1 MSEDGNAST
10 LYINHANIFKTK
22 FFILTEETKNFTL
35 RNHQKVIH
43 TVENGRQE
51 WETWEQGWEKWETGM
66 GEMGDTSYTHLANIS
81 HTY

>member
-1 MSEDGNAST
+1 MGDMG
-10 LYINHANIFKTK
+10 IW
-22 FFILTEETKNFTL
+22 ETSIKDV
-35 RNHQKVIH
+35 RDQD
-43 TVENGRQE
+43 GRQE